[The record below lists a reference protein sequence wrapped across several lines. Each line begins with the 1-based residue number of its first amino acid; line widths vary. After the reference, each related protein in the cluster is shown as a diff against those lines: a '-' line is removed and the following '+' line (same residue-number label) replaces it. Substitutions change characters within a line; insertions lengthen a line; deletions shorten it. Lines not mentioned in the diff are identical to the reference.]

1 MIYPNEEKSSRE
13 VEIKTVSSLEKIIE
27 GISIAIA
34 VTSFAY
40 LAYSVINY
48 FSYHQ

>member
-1 MIYPNEEKSSRE
+1 MDYKIEEKSSKE
-13 VEIKTVSSLEKIIE
+13 VEVKTVSSLEKIIE

-40 LAYSVINY
+40 LAYTVVDY
-48 FSYHQ
+48 FK